1 MARLLQ
7 TRDTFKT
14 DADPYA
20 HRAYRSKYARG
31 YGAEGASTKQTE
43 IGKMEPMKAPEAGGP
58 LKLGKEKAPGHTQG
72 LSPREQTYKKAD
84 AANAK
89 QKKTNHKT
97 KPNPF

>member
-31 YGAEGASTKQTE
+31 YGAEGAHEGKTG
-43 IGKMEPMKAPEAGGP
+43 IGEFKPMQAPEAAGP
-58 LKLGKEKAPGHTQG
+58 LKLGHEKAPGHTQG
-72 LSPREQTYKKAD
+72 LSPKEQTYKKDD